1 MGLYKKIKINDEA
14 DRFESDGQEEKIINI
29 NKNQD
34 LNEDLWLM

>member
-1 MGLYKKIKINDEA
+1 MGLYKKIKINDET